1 MFLVALLSFSIFTGG
16 WLSLSMGRGM
26 TSLSDRL
33 GADILVVPSGFE
45 TQLKG
50 SILKGEPSKFYMPSS
65 ALDEAAATPG
75 VAAASPQLFL
85 ATLSAG
91 CCNYAIQLIGFD
103 PDTDFNIRPWV
114 ARQLRTGLGSGD
126 MVVGANIIAQEGETL
141 MFFRESFRVAARL
154 ERTGMGFDN
163 SAFVTMET
171 ARRLMRNETFRL
183 NYPEVNDPAA
193 ISSVMIRVEEGA
205 DVEAVARKLN
215 RALKGQGAA
224 AMNSED
230 VVRGVAEKFRSLR
243 VYALLLAVILWLVS
257 FLVLRV
263 AFTALMNERR
273 SEFALLRV
281 MGAPR
286 AFLGGLVLNE
296 SLLTSLWGAALGV
309 ASGAFLCVVF
319 DRTLSVFLDMP
330 FLNPD
335 PVQFFGLALGSFLLS
350 LLTGPAAG
358 WSFARRLNREE
369 TLTLLRSDR

>member
-1 MFLVALLSFSIFTGG
+1 
-16 WLSLSMGRGM
+16 
-26 TSLSDRL
+26 
-33 GADILVVPSGFE
+33 
-45 TQLKG
+45 
-50 SILKGEPSKFYMPSS
+50 
-65 ALDEAAATPG
+65 
-75 VAAASPQLFL
+75 
-85 ATLSAG
+85 
-91 CCNYAIQLIGFD
+91 
-103 PDTDFNIRPWV
+103 
-114 ARQLRTGLGSGD
+114 